1 MVYISYELEAEA
13 GSSEREEENDL
24 DIGIVSVA
32 AHPWHDLDIVI
43 ISANTCP
50 EVLKI
55 AVVIALAILL
65 SFIMVILNLICLVF
79 AILVDTSHCFNTK
92 VVNVSSINS
101 NWSPGGA
108 TWYGSPT
115 GAGSNGGACGY
126 SESVERPPFSAMI
139 SAGGS
144 SIYESGEGCG
154 VCYEVK
160 CSENKACSGQEV
172 SVTIPDECPGCPSDM
187 PHFDLS
193 GKAFGALA
201 KHGLADQL
209 RNDGVVRIQYKR
221 VKCNYPGVAV
231 AVKVDSGSNPY
242 HFASIIEYADGEGIK
257 SVKLKQQSGEWMS
270 MQRSWGALWA
280 LNAGIV
286 LQPPFSL
293 QLTDAKS
300 GDTLT
305 LYNVI
310 PQGWIPGQT
319 YRSHVN
325 FNNYYMI

>member
-1 MVYISYELEAEA
+1 M
-13 GSSEREEENDL
+13 
-24 DIGIVSVA
+24 
-32 AHPWHDLDIVI
+32 
-43 ISANTCP
+43 
-50 EVLKI
+50 
-55 AVVIALAILL
+55 
-65 SFIMVILNLICLVF
+65 
-79 AILVDTSHCFNTK
+79 
-92 VVNVSSINS
+92 
-101 NWSPGGA
+101 
-108 TWYGSPT
+108 
-115 GAGSNGGACGY
+115 
-126 SESVERPPFSAMI
+126 
-139 SAGGS
+139 
-144 SIYESGEGCG
+144 
-154 VCYEVK
+154 
-160 CSENKACSGQEV
+160 
-172 SVTIPDECPGCPSDM
+172 
-187 PHFDLS
+187 
-193 GKAFGALA
+193 
-201 KHGLADQL
+201 
-209 RNDGVVRIQYKR
+209 
-221 VKCNYPGVAV
+221 